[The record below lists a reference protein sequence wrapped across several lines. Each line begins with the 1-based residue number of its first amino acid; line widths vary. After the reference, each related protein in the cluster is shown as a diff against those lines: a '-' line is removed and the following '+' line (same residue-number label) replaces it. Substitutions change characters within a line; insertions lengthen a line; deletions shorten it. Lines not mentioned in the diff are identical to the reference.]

1 MRMLRHGYGALV
13 TLLCPSKFSCEWIT
27 QHYIAD
33 LNRLWANA
41 TALADV
47 RVTSIELI
55 TEG

>member
-1 MRMLRHGYGALV
+1 VRMLRHGYGALV
-13 TLLCPSKFSCEWIT
+13 TLRCPSKFSCEWIT